1 MANSPLNFDNSGFL
15 VGLQQIENQ
24 TQSVHQDTQEI
35 IRILRSELNQSQN
48 HLRRIRDNTRNTNR
62 QLSQSNSGGG
72 QGASDNAN
80 AQPPIGSGRV
90 SPTSRRRDFGGRS
103 GGGTA
108 SPRNRITQHANN
120 AQERAERRAAN
131 NGANRNPSN
140 RNRDERGRFTANQ
153 ENNQENNNLAESI
166 GEAVGENMQ
175 GVVIDDKNLDPLID
189 SFNEVKDVLS
199 PLTSLF
205 GWLTG
210 GKNKPSRYERRRDR
224 ETQESLDDIEDA
236 LNNNSNTGAGGGG
249 LLSGLLGGRGGLLG
263 GLLGGALGAG
273 GRLLKFGGKRLPLIG
288 ALLGAGSLAMNW
300 DNLDTK
306 DKGGGVGGVAGGLG
320 GALAGASAG
329 AMAGSVVPVV
339 GTVIGGVVGG
349 LAGGWFGHDAGQA
362 LGETAAPYISRWT
375 SNLNQANLPKKMES
389 IYTKGLKPFFLGA
402 TGIWDWVK
410 TKALGLLGMGSGEGG
425 GDGESSSLWGS
436 TKDMVGGWFG
446 VDGDAKSL
454 QSQLKASGLVGESA
468 INGGLAHAGTYAA
481 ALNMRQLLGDNV
493 KGFGAF
499 DDKFHKS
506 RGGYHPK
513 GLAFDMSVK
522 GGRMGK
528 ATPEV
533 AQIRQHM
540 ASMGFVEGRDFG
552 MLDEYLKPSKG
563 ATGGHVH
570 FNWKSQEAANRY
582 MQLQKGKSGDSGK
595 AINGGKAGVNS
606 SRYDSLIAKSA
617 AKNGVDPALMKAMMH
632 TESGF
637 NPNARSPVGAQG
649 LMQLMPATARR
660 FGVVNPNDPAQN
672 IEGAARYLAYLNKK
686 FKGDQTKVIAAYNAG
701 EGNVAKYGGIPP
713 FKETRDYV
721 SKVKG
726 RYGQYKGVQPSAS
739 RLTPLANSPISS
751 VTRPTPLPPLKA
763 PPLPQPPKVT
773 KSVSTTQKPLMLSS
787 NNQSTIPQN
796 VSDRGIAHAV
806 TGGLGEDRWY
816 G

>member
-80 AQPPIGSGRV
+80 AQPPIGSVRV
-90 SPTSRRRDFGGRS
+90 SPTSRRRDFGGRL

-108 SPRNRITQHANN
+108 NPRNRITQHANN
-120 AQERAERRAAN
+120 AQERAERRTSS

-210 GKNKPSRYERRRDR
+210 GENKPSRYERRRDR

-236 LNNNSNTGAGGGG
+236 LNNNGNTGAGGGG

-273 GRLLKFGGKRLPLIG
+273 ARLLKFGGKRLPLIG

-410 TKALGLLGMGSGEGG
+410 NKALGLLGMGSGQGG
-425 GDGESSSLWGS
+425 GDGESSSLWGR

-454 QSQLKASGLVGESA
+454 QSQLKATGLVGESA

-563 ATGGHVH
+563 ATGGHIH

-595 AINGGKAGVNS
+595 AGSGGKAGVNS

-617 AKNGVDPALMKAMMH
+617 ARHGVDPALMKAMMH

-672 IEGAARYLAYLNKK
+672 IEGGARYLAYLNKK

-739 RLTPLANSPISS
+739 RLMPLANSPISS

>member
-35 IRILRSELNQSQN
+35 IRILRGELSQSQN
-48 HLRRIRDNTRNTNR
+48 HLHHISNNTNNTNH

-72 QGASDNAN
+72 QG
-80 AQPPIGSGRV
+80 GSGN
-90 SPTSRRRDFGGRS
+90 SSAQSTGG
-103 GGGTA
+103 
-108 SPRNRITQHANN
+108 
-120 AQERAERRAAN
+120 
-131 NGANRNPSN
+131 NPSN
-140 RNRDERGRFTANQ
+140 RNRDELGRFTANQ
-153 ENNQENNNLAESI
+153 ENNSLAQSI

-189 SFNEVKDVLS
+189 SFNEVKDALS

-236 LNNNSNTGAGGGG
+236 LNNNGNTSAGGGG

-329 AMAGSVVPVV
+329 AIAGSVVPVV

-410 TKALGLLGMGSGEGG
+410 NKALSLLGLKKEKKKDPKANNDGQPPGLIDRAENAIGGGIDWAKEKLGFGGNQGDYNKKLGVKKNAVNTAMSWKAGNIGALDDSATRRLVASTVATESAGGNHTLTNKGGYLGRYQTGAGYLAMTGMIKGGSAAVRAAKARDGYANRSDWDWGLSGGQKRFLKNSNNWANGLSYEKYMNSPELQDIAFQRGTSVNYRSLERAGVLRGKSPAQVAGLLKAAHLGG
-425 GDGESSSLWGS
+425 VGNAIKVAKGGVGASDANGTS
-436 TKDMVGGWFG
+436 TRKYYND
-446 VDGDAKSL
+446 
-454 QSQLKASGLVGESA
+454 
-468 INGGLAHAGTYAA
+468 I
-481 ALNMRQLLGDNV
+481 ALNKDGLGGNYT
-493 KGFGAF
+493 
-499 DDKFHKS
+499 S
-506 RGGYHPK
+506 
-513 GLAFDMSVK
+513 S
-522 GGRMGK
+522 
-528 ATPEV
+528 
-533 AQIRQHM
+533 
-540 ASMGFVEGRDFG
+540 ASMSKKPVSSAATSNIKPKSSAHNSV
-552 MLDEYLKPSKG
+552 LKPTASQDKSK
-563 ATGGHVH
+563 AV
-570 FNWKSQEAANRY
+570 
-582 MQLQKGKSGDSGK
+582 
-595 AINGGKAGVNS
+595 S
-606 SRYDSLIAKSA
+606 S
-617 AKNGVDPALMKAMMH
+617 N
-632 TESGF
+632 
-637 NPNARSPVGAQG
+637 
-649 LMQLMPATARR
+649 
-660 FGVVNPNDPAQN
+660 
-672 IEGAARYLAYLNKK
+672 
-686 FKGDQTKVIAAYNAG
+686 
-701 EGNVAKYGGIPP
+701 
-713 FKETRDYV
+713 
-721 SKVKG
+721 
-726 RYGQYKGVQPSAS
+726 S
-739 RLTPLANSPISS
+739 RLMPLANSPIST

-773 KSVSTTQKPLMLSS
+773 KSVSSKQKPLMLSS
-787 NNQSTIPQN
+787 NNQSTITQN

>member
-35 IRILRSELNQSQN
+35 IRILRGELSQSQN
-48 HLRRIRDNTRNTNR
+48 HLHHISNNTNNTNH

-72 QGASDNAN
+72 QG
-80 AQPPIGSGRV
+80 GSGN
-90 SPTSRRRDFGGRS
+90 SSAQSTGG
-103 GGGTA
+103 
-108 SPRNRITQHANN
+108 
-120 AQERAERRAAN
+120 
-131 NGANRNPSN
+131 NPSN
-140 RNRDERGRFTANQ
+140 RNRDELGRFTANQ
-153 ENNQENNNLAESI
+153 ENNSLAQSI

-236 LNNNSNTGAGGGG
+236 LNNNGNTSAGGGG

-263 GLLGGALGAG
+263 GLLGGALGVG
-273 GRLLKFGGKRLPLIG
+273 GKLLKFGGKRLPLLG
-288 ALLGAGSLAMNW
+288 ALMGAGSLAMNW

-329 AMAGSVVPVV
+329 AIAGSVVPVV

-410 TKALGLLGMGSGEGG
+410 NKALGLLGMGSGDGGG
-425 GDGESSSLWGS
+425 GDGSSSLWGR
-436 TKDMVGGWFG
+436 TKDMVGSWFG

-454 QSQLKASGLVGESA
+454 QSQLKATGLVGESA

-522 GGRMGK
+522 GGRMGR

-563 ATGGHVH
+563 ATGGHIH

-595 AINGGKAGVNS
+595 TGSGGKAGANS
-606 SRYDSLIAKSA
+606 GRYDSLIAKSA
-617 AKNGVDPALMKAMMH
+617 ARNGVDPALMKAMMH

-672 IEGAARYLAYLNKK
+672 IEGGARYLAYLNKK

-726 RYGQYKGVQPSAS
+726 RYSQYKGVQPSAS
-739 RLTPLANSPISS
+739 RLMPLANSPISS
-751 VTRPTPLPPLKA
+751 VTKPTALPPLKA

-773 KSVSTTQKPLMLSS
+773 KSVSTTQKPLILSS

>member
-35 IRILRSELNQSQN
+35 IRILRGELSQSQN
-48 HLRRIRDNTRNTNR
+48 HLHHISNNTNNTNH

-72 QGASDNAN
+72 QG
-80 AQPPIGSGRV
+80 GSGN
-90 SPTSRRRDFGGRS
+90 SSAQSTGG
-103 GGGTA
+103 
-108 SPRNRITQHANN
+108 
-120 AQERAERRAAN
+120 
-131 NGANRNPSN
+131 NPSN
-140 RNRDERGRFTANQ
+140 RNRDELGRFTANQ
-153 ENNQENNNLAESI
+153 ENNSLAQSI

-236 LNNNSNTGAGGGG
+236 LNNNGNTSAGGGG

-263 GLLGGALGAG
+263 GLLGGALGVG
-273 GRLLKFGGKRLPLIG
+273 GKLLKFGGKRLPLLG
-288 ALLGAGSLAMNW
+288 ALMGAGSLAMNW

-306 DKGGGVGGVAGGLG
+306 DKGGGVGGVAGGLS

-329 AMAGSVVPVV
+329 AMAGSVVPVA

-375 SNLNQANLPKKMES
+375 SDLNQANLPKKMES

-410 TKALGLLGMGSGEGG
+410 NKALGLLGMGSGQGG
-425 GDGESSSLWGS
+425 GDGESSSLWGR

-454 QSQLKASGLVGESA
+454 QSQLKATGLVGESA

-481 ALNMRQLLGDNV
+481 ALNMKQLLGDNV

-522 GGRMGK
+522 GGRMGR

-563 ATGGHVH
+563 ATGGHIH

-595 AINGGKAGVNS
+595 AGSGGKAGVNS

-617 AKNGVDPALMKAMMH
+617 ARHGVDPALMKAMMH

-672 IEGAARYLAYLNKK
+672 IEGGARYLAYLNKK

-721 SKVKG
+721 SKVKR

-739 RLTPLANSPISS
+739 RLMPLANSPISS

-773 KSVSTTQKPLMLSS
+773 KSVSSKQKPLMLSS
-787 NNQSTIPQN
+787 NNQSTITQN

>member
-15 VGLQQIENQ
+15 VGLRQIEGQ

-35 IRILRSELNQSQN
+35 IRLLRSELNQSQN
-48 HLRRIRDNTRNTNR
+48 HLRRIRDNTGNTNR
-62 QLSQSNSGGG
+62 QLSQSNSGSG
-72 QGASDNAN
+72 QGASDDAN
-80 AQPPIGSGRV
+80 AQPPVGSGRV
-90 SPTSRRRDFGGRS
+90 SPASRRRIFGGRS
-103 GGGTA
+103 GGNTGTA

-120 AQERAERRAAN
+120 AQERAAERRAAN

-189 SFNEVKDVLS
+189 SFNEVKDALS

-224 ETQESLDDIEDA
+224 ETQESLDDIEDT
-236 LNNNSNTGAGGGG
+236 LNNNRNAGAGGGG

-273 GRLLKFGGKRLPLIG
+273 GRLLKFGGKRLPMIG

-425 GDGESSSLWGS
+425 GGGDGQSSSLI
-436 TKDMVGGWFG
+436 DRAENAIGGG
-446 VDGDAKSL
+446 VDWAKEKLGFGGNQGDYNKKLGVKKNAVNTAMSWKSGNIGALDDSATRRLVASTVATESAGGNHTLTNKGGYLGRYQTGAGYLAMTGMIKGGSAAVRAAKARDGYANRSDWDWGLSGGQKRFLKNSNNWANGLSYEKYMNSPELQDIAFQRGTSVNYRSL
-454 QSQLKASGLVGESA
+454 ERAGVLRGKSPSQIAGLLKAAHLGGVGNA
-468 INGGLAHAGTYAA
+468 IKVAKGGVGASDANGTSTRKYYNDI
-481 ALNMRQLLGDNV
+481 ALNKDGLGGNYT
-493 KGFGAF
+493 
-499 DDKFHKS
+499 S
-506 RGGYHPK
+506 
-513 GLAFDMSVK
+513 S
-522 GGRMGK
+522 
-528 ATPEV
+528 
-533 AQIRQHM
+533 
-540 ASMGFVEGRDFG
+540 ASMSKKPVSSAATSNIKPKSSAHNSV
-552 MLDEYLKPSKG
+552 LKPIASQDKSK
-563 ATGGHVH
+563 AV
-570 FNWKSQEAANRY
+570 
-582 MQLQKGKSGDSGK
+582 
-595 AINGGKAGVNS
+595 S
-606 SRYDSLIAKSA
+606 S
-617 AKNGVDPALMKAMMH
+617 N
-632 TESGF
+632 
-637 NPNARSPVGAQG
+637 
-649 LMQLMPATARR
+649 
-660 FGVVNPNDPAQN
+660 
-672 IEGAARYLAYLNKK
+672 
-686 FKGDQTKVIAAYNAG
+686 
-701 EGNVAKYGGIPP
+701 
-713 FKETRDYV
+713 
-721 SKVKG
+721 
-726 RYGQYKGVQPSAS
+726 S
-739 RLTPLANSPISS
+739 RLMPLANSPISS
-751 VTRPTPLPPLKA
+751 VTQPTPLPPLKA

-773 KSVSTTQKPLMLSS
+773 KSVSTTQKPLILSS

>member
-1 MANSPLNFDNSGFL
+1 MANSLLNFDNSGFL

-62 QLSQSNSGGG
+62 QLSQLNSGGG

-80 AQPPIGSGRV
+80 TQPPIGSVRV

-120 AQERAERRAAN
+120 AQERAERRTSS

-175 GVVIDDKNLDPLID
+175 GVAIDDKNLDPLID
-189 SFNEVKDVLS
+189 SFNEVKDALS
-199 PLTSLF
+199 PITSLF

-224 ETQESLDDIEDA
+224 QTQESLDDIEDA
-236 LNNNSNTGAGGGG
+236 LNNNRNTGAGGGG

-273 GRLLKFGGKRLPLIG
+273 GKLLKFGGKRLPLIG

-329 AMAGSVVPVV
+329 AIAGSVVPVV

-410 TKALGLLGMGSGEGG
+410 NKALGLLGMGSGEGDG
-425 GDGESSSLWGS
+425 AGESSSLWGR

-454 QSQLKASGLVGESA
+454 QSQLKATGLVGESA

-499 DDKFHKS
+499 NDKFHKS

-528 ATPEV
+528 ATPEI

-563 ATGGHVH
+563 ATGGHIH

-582 MQLQKGKSGDSGK
+582 MQMQKGKSGDS
-595 AINGGKAGVNS
+595 GKAGVNS

-617 AKNGVDPALMKAMMH
+617 ARHGVDPALMKAMMH

-672 IEGAARYLAYLNKK
+672 IEGGARYLAYLNKK

-739 RLTPLANSPISS
+739 KLMPLANSPISS

-773 KSVSTTQKPLMLSS
+773 KSVSTKQKPLILSS

>member
-72 QGASDNAN
+72 QG
-80 AQPPIGSGRV
+80 GSGN
-90 SPTSRRRDFGGRS
+90 SSAQSTGG
-103 GGGTA
+103 
-108 SPRNRITQHANN
+108 
-120 AQERAERRAAN
+120 
-131 NGANRNPSN
+131 NPSN
-140 RNRDERGRFTANQ
+140 RNRDELGRFTANQ
-153 ENNQENNNLAESI
+153 ENNSLAQSI

-375 SNLNQANLPKKMES
+375 SNLNQANLPKKMEA

-410 TKALGLLGMGSGEGG
+410 NKALGLLGMGSGQGG
-425 GDGESSSLWGS
+425 GDGSGDGS
-436 TKDMVGGWFG
+436 GDGGSPGFIGGIENAIDGG
-446 VDGDAKSL
+446 VDWAKEKLGFGGNQGGYNKKLGIKKNAVNTAMSWKAGNIGALDDSATRRLVASTVATESAGGNHTLTNKGGYLGRYQTGAGYLAMTGMIKGGSAAVRAAKARDGYANRSDWDWGLSGGQKRFLKNSNNWAKGLSYEKYMNSPELQDIAFQRGTSANYRSL
-454 QSQLKASGLVGESA
+454 ERAGVLRGKSPAQVAGLLKAAHLGGVGNA
-468 INGGLAHAGTYAA
+468 IKVAKGGVGASDANGTSTRKYYNDI
-481 ALNMRQLLGDNV
+481 ALNKDGLGGNYT
-493 KGFGAF
+493 
-499 DDKFHKS
+499 S
-506 RGGYHPK
+506 
-513 GLAFDMSVK
+513 S
-522 GGRMGK
+522 
-528 ATPEV
+528 
-533 AQIRQHM
+533 
-540 ASMGFVEGRDFG
+540 ASMSK
-552 MLDEYLKPSKG
+552 KPVS
-563 ATGGHVH
+563 
-570 FNWKSQEAANRY
+570 
-582 MQLQKGKSGDSGK
+582 
-595 AINGGKAGVNS
+595 
-606 SRYDSLIAKSA
+606 SA
-617 AKNGVDPALMKAMMH
+617 ATSSIKPKSSAL
-632 TESGF
+632 SG
-637 NPNARSPVGAQG
+637 NSR
-649 LMQLMPATARR
+649 LMPL
-660 FGVVNPNDPAQN
+660 V
-672 IEGAARYLAYLNKK
+672 
-686 FKGDQTKVIAAYNAG
+686 
-701 EGNVAKYGGIPP
+701 
-713 FKETRDYV
+713 
-721 SKVKG
+721 
-726 RYGQYKGVQPSAS
+726 
-739 RLTPLANSPISS
+739 NSPISS
-751 VTRPTPLPPLKA
+751 VTQPTPLPPLKA